1 MNPKSLGLVVR
12 RKRKRSRLR
21 QAELASLADVG
32 IRFVSE
38 LERGK
43 PSLEIGRVMR
53 VMNVLGLEF
62 EVREK
67 SWATVMEAEDGA

>member
-1 MNPKSLGLVVR
+1 MNPKSLGIVVK
-12 RKRKRSRLR
+12 RKRKRSRIR
-21 QAELASLADVG
+21 QAELAALADVG

-53 VMNVLGLEF
+53 VMNVLGLEL

-67 SWATVMEAEDGA
+67 SWTTVMEAEDGA